1 MKILVT
7 GGLGFI
13 GSALIRKILD
23 STKDHVLNVDCCT
36 YASMPEALEGK
47 EKNNRYN
54 FLKIDISNYDLINKA
69 IQSFKPNKI
78 FHLAAESHVDR
89 SIVNPAVFM
98 YTNIMGTF
106 NILQS
111 IKLSKNILPSDFVLL
126 HVSTDE
132 VFGSLTFD
140 ENPFNEMSSYQP
152 NSPYSASKASSDLLV
167 RAWHETYDINTV
179 INVKDASIFH
189 RYNTILNNV
198 NFKINKGEFVYLIGK
213 TGSGKSSL
221 LKTIYGDLILK
232 MGSINVDGHEIKD
245 IKKSELPLIRRK
257 LGIIFQDFQL
267 FQDRSIAENLIFVM
281 KATGWKKN
289 IINDNVLKL
298 LSKVG
303 IEDKANRYPHQ
314 LSGGEQQ
321 RAVIA
326 RALINNPII
335 LIADEPT
342 GNLDPKV
349 SENIFKL
356 FLEINKKGTT
366 ILMATH
372 NYELI
377 KKFNNRTLNCIEGK
391 VEEINVNNI

>member
-1 MKILVT
+1 
-7 GGLGFI
+7 
-13 GSALIRKILD
+13 
-23 STKDHVLNVDCCT
+23 
-36 YASMPEALEGK
+36 
-47 EKNNRYN
+47 
-54 FLKIDISNYDLINKA
+54 
-69 IQSFKPNKI
+69 
-78 FHLAAESHVDR
+78 
-89 SIVNPAVFM
+89 
-98 YTNIMGTF
+98 
-106 NILQS
+106 
-111 IKLSKNILPSDFVLL
+111 
-126 HVSTDE
+126 
-132 VFGSLTFD
+132 
-140 ENPFNEMSSYQP
+140 
-152 NSPYSASKASSDLLV
+152 
-167 RAWHETYDINTV
+167 
-179 INVKDASIFH
+179 
-189 RYNTILNNV
+189 
-198 NFKINKGEFVYLIGK
+198 
-213 TGSGKSSL
+213 
-221 LKTIYGDLILK
+221 
-232 MGSINVDGHEIKD
+232 MGSINVNGNEIKN
-245 IKKSELPLIRRK
+245 IKKSELPFVRRK

-289 IINDNVLKL
+289 KMNDNVFKL

-303 IEDKANRYPHQ
+303 LEDKANRYPYQ

-377 KKFNNRTLNCIEGK
+377 KKFNKRILNCTEGR
-391 VEEINVNNI
+391 VEEISVNHI